1 MMSDKQMAQ
10 AVKLLVEA
18 ELSDDRVKEEEDRRR
33 IETQARQQQERLART
48 KLNPEEARVRTDTLH
63 FEFDAS
69 GRCTSAKAFREND
82 EVQRS
87 LDFFVGGKFDVDKA
101 DN

>member
-1 MMSDKQMAQ
+1 MAQ

-33 IETQARQQQERLART
+33 IETQARQQQEDRERLART